1 MRIGISPLRG
11 LGFCK
16 TRATA
21 SGIASNISLTVF
33 AAASKNFAAAAAI
46 PLCSQR
52 IRPWHPTCIVA
63 AVFPKR
69 LETTMEQKNQGEGN
83 READRRY
90 RRGVRETVEETT
102 PEERARRA
110 RDLTPEEQD
119 EARAA
124 EETAKA
130 KSRAGSSE
138 REI

>member
-1 MRIGISPLRG
+1 
-11 LGFCK
+11 
-16 TRATA
+16 
-21 SGIASNISLTVF
+21 
-33 AAASKNFAAAAAI
+33 
-46 PLCSQR
+46 
-52 IRPWHPTCIVA
+52 
-63 AVFPKR
+63 
-69 LETTMEQKNQGEGN
+69 MEEKNQGEGN

-124 EETAKA
+124 EEAAKA
-130 KSRAGSSE
+130 KKRPGTSE

>member
-1 MRIGISPLRG
+1 
-11 LGFCK
+11 
-16 TRATA
+16 
-21 SGIASNISLTVF
+21 
-33 AAASKNFAAAAAI
+33 
-46 PLCSQR
+46 
-52 IRPWHPTCIVA
+52 
-63 AVFPKR
+63 
-69 LETTMEQKNQGEGN
+69 MEQKNQGEGN